1 MSKPKT
7 EVTVAA
13 VLSDS
18 LETEVFSI
26 ILTDLGYTS
35 LPK

>member
-7 EVTVAA
+7 EVTVAG

-18 LETEVFSI
+18 LETEVFI